1 MMETD
6 LAFLTAP
13 AGQALL
19 AELADQDIEAHL
31 VTIVAHLRQTYPAD
45 QVNAALTQAKL
56 RRKALAKF
64 GDQARMMFF
73 TDDALQQASDP
84 LIRAYRAGQVSGL
97 SVVDLCCSIGA
108 DALAFGTTNPDILGV
123 DIDPSRIAIARH
135 NAAVLGL
142 DHVRFVVDD
151 VLTMPPPPADV
162 IFFDPARRDAHGRR
176 IHDVR
181 RYIPPLDTI
190 LRYPADQHLVKLSPA
205 VDVDRTQH
213 IPSHLAFI
221 SVGGDLKE
229 AVMHVGE
236 SGRTAIYLDQT
247 QTLEW
252 RHDGDE
258 PDARIAPPRRY
269 LIEPDPAIIRAGLV
283 RQLAE
288 TLGGTLIDETIA
300 YITADEAPASAWVR
314 SWEIIDWMP
323 FNLKALRAY
332 LKARDVGTVTVKKRG
347 SPITPEELTAK
358 LKLKG
363 SQRATVALTRLEG
376 KPVVLILAG

>member
-108 DALAFGTTNPDILGV
+108 DALAFGTTNPDVLGV

-135 NAAVLGL
+135 NAAALGL

-205 VDVDRTQH
+205 VDFDQTQH
-213 IPSHLAFI
+213 IPSRLAFI

-252 RHDGDE
+252 HHDGDE

-323 FNLKALRAY
+323 FNLKALRAC